1 VGPAKATCR
10 AFYRRSL
17 RRRIAQP
24 APASIPPHITT
35 IITIIATRIRVEP
48 SIMLVLCPE
57 AGKPERL
64 QATESRMAMGAVRGR
79 LPFLPPGG
87 FGLVFTER
95 LAAGQLLAAEGGRP
109 GNANPV

>member
-1 VGPAKATCR
+1 
-10 AFYRRSL
+10 
-17 RRRIAQP
+17 
-24 APASIPPHITT
+24 
-35 IITIIATRIRVEP
+35 
-48 SIMLVLCPE
+48 
-57 AGKPERL
+57 
-64 QATESRMAMGAVRGR
+64 MAMGAVRGR